1 MKLGIFTRNFGWKA
15 GSLLLAVLLWVAFT
29 TEPDIITEHTVPVL
43 YRGLSPQY
51 LVAGDVPTSIELE
64 LRGPADELTA
74 SNLADTEIGRAHV

>member
-1 MKLGIFTRNFGWKA
+1 MKLSIITRNFGWKA

-51 LVAGDVPTSIELE
+51 LVGMALVAAVGAMLFSVYPAWRASRLRPVQALAG
-64 LRGPADELTA
+64 G
-74 SNLADTEIGRAHV
+74 